1 MYESCSNKVIIKMLK
16 RGMCVLRCFRT
27 EDGGGGGGTR
37 KPVELEGAN
46 LGFGVSIGPNN
57 FKLLFKIL

>member
-1 MYESCSNKVIIKMLK
+1 MLK